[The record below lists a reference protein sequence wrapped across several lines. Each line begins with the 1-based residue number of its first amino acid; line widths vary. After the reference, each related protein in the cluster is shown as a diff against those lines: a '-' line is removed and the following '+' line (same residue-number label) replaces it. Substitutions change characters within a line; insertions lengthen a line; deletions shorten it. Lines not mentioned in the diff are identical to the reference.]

1 MILHNIRRHK
11 LLVTDEVTLANITE
25 AYKARERAYEEYDKN
40 QQNWDR
46 SNFEEVNRSIAPN
59 TYDHELERFSRKCN
73 KVTGEW
79 LRTEDAFCG
88 WFDLKNSV
96 TRIIWLVGIPGA
108 GRVQAKTT

>member
-1 MILHNIRRHK
+1 MILRNIRRHK

-25 AYKARERAYEEYDKN
+25 AYKAREREYEEYDKN

-46 SNFEEVNRSIAPN
+46 LNFEEVKRSLALN
-59 TYDHELERFSRKCN
+59 TYDHELDRLSKKRS

-79 LRTEDAFCG
+79 LGAEDAFCD
-88 WFDLKNSV
+88 WSNLKSSI

-108 GRVQAKTT
+108 GRVRTEIV